1 MAVHT
6 TPDQSPDSIGD
17 RLLTTFAVAL
27 VVAIVPIAA
36 VGVLDSTVALVAA
49 LATIIAFAAG
59 IAWLLGRMIGPEEH
73 PER

>member
-6 TPDQSPDSIGD
+6 TPNQTPDSIGD